1 MHEFSDK
8 SSSYNTHNQQP
19 PAKISDEEAKLI
31 IERMELNRTRK
42 KQGLEPIL
50 YVSPSSSSAQQQ
62 QQEEGKDDSIAP
74 EPPTIS
80 KKTTPVHSASKT
92 EQSGYAYYQSQIQNK
107 MALFQAEKFSQIAD
121 AARKEKHIIYQF
133 PDNPE
138 PPKLGEKKN
147 TKSSLIPIDVY
158 YNELP
163 NEIHYELDSLRAQV
177 TDLQYIKSLQTP
189 FVDSDG
195 RMTPAVLTKND
206 IDRTGVS
213 DRVFAKISEEIDK
226 LNKKIAARMALWM
239 YGIPADL
246 LPRLETNS
254 LSNALEAGLYREMY
268 GIVNSSKNSA
278 VY

>member
-1 MHEFSDK
+1 MHDFSSVN
-8 SSSYNTHNQQP
+8 SSNTNNNP
-19 PAKISDEEAKLI
+19 SKISDDEAQII
-31 IERMELNRTRK
+31 IERMELNRLRK
-42 KQGLEPIL
+42 KQGQEPIL
-50 YVSPSSSSAQQQ
+50 YVPPSH
-62 QQEEGKDDSIAP
+62 QQEQIEKKEEDDDNP
-74 EPPTIS
+74 LTTEPPSLS
-80 KKTTPVHSASKT
+80 KKSSHPATKT

-147 TKSSLIPIDVY
+147 TKASLIPIDVY

-163 NEIHYELDSLRAQV
+163 NEVHYELDSMRAQV

-195 RMTPAVLTKND
+195 RMTPAVYTKND
-206 IDRTGVS
+206 AERTGVS
-213 DRVFAKISEEIDK
+213 DKVFSKISEEIDK
-226 LNKKIAARMALWM
+226 LNKKIAAKMALWM

-246 LPRLETNS
+246 LPKLETNS
-254 LSNALEAGLYREMY
+254 LANALEAGLYREMY
-268 GIVNSSKNSA
+268 GIVNSSKNSG
-278 VY
+278 VS

>member
-1 MHEFSDK
+1 MHDFSVNSSNTNDK
-8 SSSYNTHNQQP
+8 QP
-19 PAKISDEEAKLI
+19 SKISDDEAQTI
-31 IERMELNRTRK
+31 IERMELNRLRK
-42 KQGLEPIL
+42 KQGQEPIL
-50 YVSPSSSSAQQQ
+50 YVPPSHQ
-62 QQEEGKDDSIAP
+62 QQEQEKKEEDDDNP
-74 EPPTIS
+74 LTTEPPSLS
-80 KKTTPVHSASKT
+80 KKAHPATKS

-147 TKSSLIPIDVY
+147 TKSTLIPIDVY

-163 NEIHYELDSLRAQV
+163 NEVHYELDSMRAQV

-195 RMTPAVLTKND
+195 RMTPAVYTKND
-206 IDRTGVS
+206 TERTGVS
-213 DRVFAKISEEIDK
+213 DKVFGKISEEIDK
-226 LNKKIAARMALWM
+226 LNKKIAAKMALWM

-246 LPRLETNS
+246 LPKLETNS
-254 LSNALEAGLYREMY
+254 LANALEAGLYREMY
-268 GIVNSSKNSA
+268 GIVNSSKNSG
-278 VY
+278 VS

>member
-1 MHEFSDK
+1 MHDFSVNPSNTNDK
-8 SSSYNTHNQQP
+8 PS
-19 PAKISDEEAKLI
+19 KISDDEAQII
-31 IERMELNRTRK
+31 IERMELNRLRK
-42 KQGLEPIL
+42 KQGQEPIL
-50 YVSPSSSSAQQQ
+50 FVPPSSQQQQ
-62 QQEEGKDDSIAP
+62 QQEEKAEQEEDTLAP
-74 EPPTIS
+74 EPPSLS
-80 KKTTPVHSASKT
+80 KKSPHPATKS

-133 PDNPE
+133 PNNPE

-163 NEIHYELDSLRAQV
+163 NEVHYELDAMRAQV

-195 RMTPAVLTKND
+195 RMTPAVYTKND
-206 IDRTGVS
+206 AERTGVS
-213 DRVFAKISEEIDK
+213 DKVFSKISEEIDK
-226 LNKKIAARMALWM
+226 LNKKIAAKMALWM

-246 LPRLETNS
+246 LPKLETNS

-268 GIVNSSKNSA
+268 GIVNSSKNSG
-278 VY
+278 VS

>member
-1 MHEFSDK
+1 MHDFSVN
-8 SSSYNTHNQQP
+8 SGNTNNKP
-19 PAKISDEEAKLI
+19 SKISDEEAQII
-31 IERMELNRTRK
+31 IERMELNRLRK
-42 KQGLEPIL
+42 KQGLEPIIFIP
-50 YVSPSSSSAQQQ
+50 PS
-62 QQEEGKDDSIAP
+62 QQEQIEKKDEEENPLTS
-74 EPPTIS
+74 EPPSLS
-80 KKTTPVHSASKT
+80 KKSSPHPANKA

-163 NEIHYELDSLRAQV
+163 NEVHYELDSLRAQV

-195 RMTPAVLTKND
+195 HMTPAVYTKND
-206 IDRTGVS
+206 SERTGVT
-213 DRVFAKISEEIDK
+213 DKVFAKISEEIDK
-226 LNKKIAARMALWM
+226 LNKKIAAKMALWM

-246 LPRLETNS
+246 LPKLETNS

-268 GIVNSSKNSA
+268 GIVNSSKNSG
-278 VY
+278 VS